1 MILEHLQRCSV
12 CETAKNVS
20 HIQVLITF
28 FFPTPPIKLKL
39 RLQIG
44 RRSVIASHLDQ
55 SNYVAN
61 QKEGEI
67 NKYDL
72 TVNFPGSQQSS
83 S

>member
-28 FFPTPPIKLKL
+28 LKLKL
-39 RLQIG
+39 GLQIG

-61 QKEGEI
+61 
-67 NKYDL
+67 
-72 TVNFPGSQQSS
+72 
-83 S
+83 